1 LATMV
6 KIGIIR
12 CEGTLEQCPGT
23 GCFKTIRE
31 KSGQFQE
38 YSDQEIELI
47 GMATCGGC
55 PGRDAV
61 RVAQDMVRRGAEVI
75 YLATCVVKPVPT
87 PPACDHPEE
96 IAQAIRD
103 KTGVK
108 VVMGTH

>member
-1 LATMV
+1 MAELRFEILTHTKPIVMV

-12 CEGTLEQCPGT
+12 CDGTLKQCPGT

-75 YLATCVVKPVPT
+75 YLATCVVKPVLKINVPVPLT
-87 PPACDHPEE
+87 L
-96 IAQAIRD
+96 I
-103 KTGVK
+103 
-108 VVMGTH
+108 